1 MHGFRHALA
10 LFIALAEG
18 RFIVPPPTG
27 PHGVSLI
34 DLELVDTGRRDPYTN
49 ASQRT
54 IPISIISPAGPASQC
69 VNITQPY
76 MVDSVASFLE
86 QSITG
91 PDSLNASFTLNHT
104 FTETNL
110 SLCEP
115 NAAPNHYP
123 LILFSAG
130 LGFPRQ
136 FYHIICSN
144 IASWGYSVVT
154 VETPGQSGMVVYAD
168 GTVQYADAIF
178 AGAED
183 PTDQQLQASSIV
195 RETDLTFALNSLS
208 SPSFAKA
215 HPKLHL
221 NTSRTALFGHSF
233 GGSATIFEL
242 MNHTRFY
249 GGANLDGAYF
259 GQPLTDYESK
269 KPFLQ
274 FASSGHNQSS
284 IPSWATVW
292 QHFQGWKLQLQLEN
306 SGHWDFTDMAYL
318 FETYGV
324 DNIPGA
330 EQEVAIVLGTIEG
343 HKALKSVVGAMLSFF
358 NFLFFH
364 GSEADTPS
372 VAQEVIQFADILV
385 VNGTGV

>member
-1 MHGFRHALA
+1 
-10 LFIALAEG
+10 
-18 RFIVPPPTG
+18 
-27 PHGVSLI
+27 
-34 DLELVDTGRRDPYTN
+34 
-49 ASQRT
+49 
-54 IPISIISPAGPASQC
+54 
-69 VNITQPY
+69 
-76 MVDSVASFLE
+76 
-86 QSITG
+86 
-91 PDSLNASFTLNHT
+91 
-104 FTETNL
+104 
-110 SLCEP
+110 
-115 NAAPNHYP
+115 
-123 LILFSAG
+123 
-130 LGFPRQ
+130 
-136 FYHIICSN
+136 
-144 IASWGYSVVT
+144 
-154 VETPGQSGMVVYAD
+154 MVVYAD
-168 GTVQYADAIF
+168 GTVQYTNAMF

-183 PTDQQLQASSIV
+183 PTDQQLQAASIV

-249 GGANLDGAYF
+249 GGANLDGGYF
-259 GQPLTDYESK
+259 GQSLTDYESK
-269 KPFLQ
+269 KPFLL

-284 IPSWATVW
+284 NPSWATVW

-306 SGHWDFTDMAYL
+306 SRHWDFTDMAYL
-318 FETYGV
+318 FESYGV

-358 NFLFFH
+358 NFLFFN
-364 GSEADTPS
+364 GSEATTAS
-372 VAQEVIQFADILV
+372 VAQEVTQFADIFV